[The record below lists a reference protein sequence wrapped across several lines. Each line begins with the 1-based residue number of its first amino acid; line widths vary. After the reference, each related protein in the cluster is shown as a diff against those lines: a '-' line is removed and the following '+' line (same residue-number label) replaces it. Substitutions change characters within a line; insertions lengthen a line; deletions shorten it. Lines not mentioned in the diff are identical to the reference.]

1 MMTDKPTNGRTA
13 PARIP
18 LRTRDPRVAVRPM
31 RRPGLA
37 DWLRALLSRYRPFV
51 AEAWPPAFVFG
62 AGAPRPGPANVVVR
76 RSHLTVAHTWAPR
89 LQLIVVTGAAAAPGS
104 VAAPQVGRLQPGSPM
119 VWRLVHASAA
129 PARPISPVSAMTGTV
144 SAASALATLSRLE
157 QRAAPVDSVQPLR
170 PAQSAPRIP
179 GALDERAPVVL
190 PAAPVARV
198 VHRGGP
204 LPSAA
209 PASSDPAPPMPPWE
223 PPSATRPRPAP
234 APAPAAALDAD
245 PVAIDRIT
253 DRVMQQIGHR
263 IQAHRERMGRA

>member
-1 MMTDKPTNGRTA
+1 
-13 PARIP
+13 
-18 LRTRDPRVAVRPM
+18 M

-37 DWLRALLSRYRPFV
+37 DWLRAMLSRYRPFL

-62 AGAPRPGPANVVVR
+62 TGAPRPSPAHVVVR
-76 RSHLTVAHTWAPR
+76 QSHLRVAQTWAPR
-89 LQLIVVTGAAAAPGS
+89 LQLILVTGSAPAAGS
-104 VAAPQVGRLQPGSPM
+104 VAAPQVRRLQPGSPV
-119 VWRLVHASAA
+119 VWRLLHDRPAPAA
-129 PARPISPVSAMTGTV
+129 PMSPVRTLTATV
-144 SAASALATLSRLE
+144 SAASALATVSRIE

-170 PAQSAPRIP
+170 PLPGSAPTP
-179 GALDERAPVVL
+179 GALDERAPVVF

-204 LPSAA
+204 LSSAA
-209 PASSDPAPPMPPWE
+209 GPSSDASPAVPPWE
-223 PPSATRPRPAP
+223 PPVATQRRSVTAP
-234 APAPAAALDAD
+234 APAALDAD